1 VNIKSKALN
10 FTKALKTFRFLHVL
24 IYIGMAAVMFLSM
37 YSNIKPEK
45 VNLEL
50 FEVSEKTIRS
60 PITIEDKE
68 STAKKRKEAAEQ
80 VEDVYTLKKEYA
92 ENRVDLITSIFDSI
106 KEVNQEFSKKEKNNE
121 NEMPSQPSIQEKV
134 QKLREKLPEEIN
146 SNLSDLTL
154 SALFSAPP
162 EQFEIAKDAAIT
174 AVNNVMNNRISMNEI
189 EDAKNQAEKEVQY
202 ATVDIPL
209 KNAVLELVRFAIIPN
224 LVYDPVATEEKRQ
237 QAIDEVEPVKILQ
250 GQIIVEEGQL
260 ITREIYRQLELVG
273 ILDNDSALQPF
284 SGLGILIIIMI
295 SVIFYHFHENKK
307 RMAHGNFKHS
317 YIVLYGIIF
326 SITIVV
332 MKIISLFQEIDYT
345 EIGYIV
351 PVAMG
356 PMLIK
361 ILINERLAILS
372 SMIFSVCGSIIFN
385 EGVSG
390 SFNFT
395 VGVYLLF
402 GSLAGILFLGR
413 NNVRSKILQAGLFVS
428 FVNMVVITSI
438 LLLKNGHYSSLEFGS
453 YLIMASVS
461 GLVASVLTIGFLPFF
476 ESGFGIL
483 SAIKLIELSNPN
495 HPLLRK
501 ILVETPGTY
510 HHSVMVANLSEAAC
524 EAIGANG
531 LLARVGSYYHDIGKT
546 KHPQYFIE
554 NQMNMENPHDHLPPN
569 ISKNIIIAHVSDGV
583 KMLKE
588 HNMPKEIVE
597 IAQQHHG
604 TTLLKY
610 FYHKALEGSKEKI
623 DEKHYRYPGP
633 KAQTKEIAIIGI
645 ADSVEAAVR
654 SLSNP
659 TPEKIESIV
668 KNIIADRLRDGQF
681 DECDITIKEL
691 NIVAKTL
698 CETLQGIF
706 HSRIEYPE
714 STNQKVKEA

>member
-1 VNIKSKALN
+1 VNLKSKALN
-10 FTKALKTFRFLHVL
+10 FVKSLKTFRFLHVL
-24 IYIGMAAVMFLSM
+24 IYIGMAVVMFLSM

-45 VNLEL
+45 INLEL
-50 FEVSEKTIRS
+50 FGVSEKTIRS
-60 PITIEDKE
+60 PITIEDKQ
-68 STAKKRKEAAEQ
+68 STEKKRQEAAEQ

-92 ENRVDLITSIFDSI
+92 ENRVDLIRSIFDSVQ
-106 KEVNQEFSKKEKNNE
+106 EVNQEFSQNEKNNE
-121 NEMPSQPSIQEKV
+121 NEPPSQPSIHEKV
-134 QKLREKLPEEIN
+134 RKLREKLPEEVN
-146 SNLSDLTL
+146 DHLSDLTL
-154 SALFSAPP
+154 STLFSASP
-162 EQFEIAKDAAIT
+162 EQFEIAKDAAVT

-189 EDAKNQAEKEVQY
+189 EEAKNQAEKAVQY
-202 ATVDIPL
+202 ATVNTPL
-209 KNAVLELVRFAIIPN
+209 KNAILELVRFAIIPN

-260 ITREIYRQLELVG
+260 ITRDIYRQLELVG
-273 ILDNDSALQPF
+273 ILDKDSAIQPF
-284 SGLGILIIIMI
+284 AGLGILVLIMVAVII
-295 SVIFYHFHENKK
+295 YHFHENKK
-307 RMAHGNFKHS
+307 RLVNRDFKHS
-317 YIVLYGIIF
+317 YIVLYGMIF
-326 SITIVV
+326 SITIVI
-332 MKIISLFQEIDYT
+332 MKMISLFQEIDYT

-361 ILINERLAILS
+361 ILLNERLAILS
-372 SMIFSVCGSIIFN
+372 SIIFSVCGSIIFN

-390 SFNFT
+390 SLNFT
-395 VGVYLLF
+395 VGIYFLF
-402 GSLAGILFLGR
+402 GSLSGILFLGR

-438 LLLKNGHYSSLEFGS
+438 ILLKNGHYSGLEIGS
-453 YLIMASVS
+453 YLIMAAVS

-483 SAIKLIELSNPN
+483 STIKLIELSNPN

-569 ISKNIIIAHVSDGV
+569 ISKNIIIAHASDGA

-588 HNMPKEIVE
+588 YNMPKEIVD

-610 FYHKALEGSKEKI
+610 FYHKALEGSKEKV
-623 DEKHYRYPGP
+623 DEKHFRYPGP

-668 KNIIADRLRDGQF
+668 KNIIADRLNDGQF
-681 DECDITIKEL
+681 DECDITLKEL

-714 STNQKVKEA
+714 STKQKVKEA